1 MTALRKYASAFMIA
15 VLVLTGHAMAEA
27 RTMTNAAGEMVLC
40 TGTGPIT
47 ILVDAEG
54 KPTGPPHICPDC
66 ALALFAD
73 ITPPFSMPEST
84 LGETAPLRFTHVA
97 ELKAQRILAVSAR
110 GPPAR
115 V

>member
-1 MTALRKYASAFMIA
+1 MKRLHAHISALLVA

-27 RTMTNAAGEMVLC
+27 RTMTNAAGELVLC
-40 TGTGPIT
+40 TGTGPLT

-73 ITPPFSMPEST
+73 ITAPISVPAALT
-84 LGETAPLRFTHVA
+84 LAGAPLRFDHVA
-97 ELKAQRILAVSAR
+97 HLKAQSLHAASAR
-110 GPPAR
+110 GPPAFL
-115 V
+115 